1 MLDRLSHLC
10 NVSNSRSKK
19 AQRHFSDLMAPTGTV
34 ESDNGK
40 SNKDNMRHQ
49 RERPLGVKENGLSCS
64 RRGHDWANQGGMP
77 GTRSAHS
84 HHLCAKSRLPF
95 SAAATPKAKDQGH
108 LDLSFHFKPSL
119 TSNSLNQLYRHH
131 PSASIDYRTV
141 TPHGRRI
148 SQPTLY
154 CSTNKQAAVAS
165 PQSCPSSGIPSVAPR
180 TLRAPSSRNPSLVAM
195 SLPRAQL
202 TSRSRLNTS

>member
-1 MLDRLSHLC
+1 MVTTGPIKVECSEQDQPIRIIFAPNRGYLSP
-10 NVSNSRSKK
+10 
-19 AQRHFSDLMAPTGTV
+19 QQP
-34 ESDNGK
+34 
-40 SNKDNMRHQ
+40 HQ
-49 RERPLGVKENGLSCS
+49 
-64 RRGHDWANQGGMP
+64 
-77 GTRSAHS
+77 
-84 HHLCAKSRLPF
+84 AKN
-95 SAAATPKAKDQGH
+95 QGH
-108 LDLSFHFKPSL
+108 LDLSFHSKPSL
-119 TSNSLNQLYRHH
+119 TSNPLNQLYRHH